1 MELYHYMSILRPH
14 WRLVVAVPL
23 LVALLSLAVAA
34 TGPPRYGV
42 TATLLVTRSN
52 PGDRRLASPI
62 NLDTEDRVAY
72 DLPAIVGSSGFARDV
87 VAELARRGRP
97 LSQALVEPALHA
109 ESDRHLVYLSVAT
122 ANPGDAVAIAE
133 AAAALIKTNG
143 LRYWGDQSA
152 TPNDPGINV
161 AVLELPSQAAL
172 LNGPRAIAL
181 EVALRALVGLIAGVG
196 AAFAMHYLGYRPSTN
211 DQRLFE
217 MQNAK

>member
-1 MELYHYMSILRPH
+1 MELYYYISILRRH
-14 WRLVVAVPL
+14 WRLVLAVPL

-72 DLPAIVGSSGFARDV
+72 DLPAIVGSSGFAGDV
-87 VAELARRGRP
+87 VAELARRGRA

-172 LNGPRAIAL
+172 LNGPRAI
-181 EVALRALVGLIAGVG
+181 
-196 AAFAMHYLGYRPSTN
+196 
-211 DQRLFE
+211 
-217 MQNAK
+217 